1 MQTIQLKVHDSSLD
15 VVMTLLGS
23 LKKDIVQEV
32 KVFKPKNTIEK
43 TDIEKKLSEAK
54 GILKK
59 RIPDPMEY
67 QRTLRDEWERA

>member
-32 KVFKPKNTIEK
+32 KVFKPKNTTEK
-43 TDIEKKLSEAK
+43 TDIEKKLFEAK
-54 GILKK
+54 GILKN

-67 QRTLRDEWERA
+67 QRTLRNEWDRA